1 MASSSLLTDAQR
13 SLQSCSPAG
22 LTVTRLEIVDDVAQL
37 TLAFTP
43 EALERVVE
51 EQLRTVGA
59 PSDWE
64 DPRACTEPGSPTWAY
79 AQELA
84 ELFNEHYLKHTVFER
99 HEGEL
104 ESVLAA
110 HGHEGTPIVVDPA
123 YHPSCLV
130 HVLRRLKKAHPRGA
144 TGGARASNAA

>member
-1 MASSSLLTDAQR
+1 MASTSLLTDAQHT
-13 SLQSCSPAG
+13 LQSSSPAG
-22 LTVTRLEIVDDVAQL
+22 LTITRLEIVDDVAQL

-59 PSDWE
+59 PSDWD
-64 DPRACTEPGSPTWAY
+64 DPQASTEPGSPTWAY

-84 ELFNEHYLKHTVFER
+84 EVFNEHYLKRTVFER

-110 HGHEGTPIVVDPA
+110 HGLEGTPIVLDPA
-123 YHPSCLV
+123 YHTSCLV
-130 HVLRRLKKAHPRGA
+130 HVLRRLKKARRHGSTGDAPA
-144 TGGARASNAA
+144 TTAA